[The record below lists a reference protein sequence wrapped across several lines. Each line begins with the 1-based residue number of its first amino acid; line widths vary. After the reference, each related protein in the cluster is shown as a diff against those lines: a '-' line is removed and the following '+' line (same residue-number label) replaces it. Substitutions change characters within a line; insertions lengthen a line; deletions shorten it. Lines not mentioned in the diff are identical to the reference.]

1 MLAEPELELGP
12 AQLRLLFDGGG
23 TGDVLKA
30 PGLTAPMP
38 FAGRR

>member
-1 MLAEPELELGP
+1 MVAEPEPEWRP
-12 AQLRLLFDGGG
+12 AQLRLPFDGGG

-30 PGLTAPMP
+30 SGPTAPMP